1 MRSFERLPLFLLTSS
16 NPCFRREIA
25 TKAIGRRLM
34 EGYILTQTQCD
45 HCQMPVME
53 LNGVNECVVC
63 PLVSKKAKKRADLI
77 RMGQAIMDTFDSES
91 PPKRKPERKPDHDE
105 QNSMVEYQKLGN
117 DQELEAAGPFK
128 ELREQAQAQN
138 LQRLEGL
145 LVDWGDEEQFDSPNS
160 DYGKSAVNVDQ
171 EVFYKT
177 NSTPVG
183 DEARD
188 ELNSECSG
196 SEVYDM

>member
-1 MRSFERLPLFLLTSS
+1 LLLIPST
-16 NPCFRREIA
+16 NLCFRREIA
-25 TKAIGRRLM
+25 TKAIGRKLM

-91 PPKRKPERKPDHDE
+91 PPKRKHERKPDHE
-105 QNSMVEYQKLGN
+105 GQSSMVEYQNLAN

-128 ELREQAQAQN
+128 DLKEQAQAQN

-145 LVDWGDEEQFDSPNS
+145 LIDWGEEEQFDEAEQQSSPHS
-160 DYGKSAVNVDQ
+160 DHGRSAIQVDN
-171 EVFYKT
+171 EVFYT
-177 NSTPVG
+177 MHSIPVG

-188 ELNSECSG
+188 ELNSDCSE
-196 SEVYDM
+196 SDVYDM

>member
-1 MRSFERLPLFLLTSS
+1 
-16 NPCFRREIA
+16 
-25 TKAIGRRLM
+25 M

-91 PPKRKPERKPDHDE
+91 PPKRKHERKPVHEE
-105 QNSMVEYQKLGN
+105 QNSMVNYRNSEIG
-117 DQELEAAGPFK
+117 QELEAVRHFE
-128 ELREQAQAQN
+128 ELKEQAQAEN
-138 LQRLEGL
+138 HQRLEGL
-145 LVDWGDEEQFDSPNS
+145 LINWAEEEQFDETEGKFSPNS
-160 DYGKSAVNVDQ
+160 DYCRNEGQVDQ
-171 EVFYKT
+171 EICYT
-177 NSTPVG
+177 MHSTHVG
-183 DEARD
+183 EEARD

-196 SEVYDM
+196 SDVYDM